1 MYDTH
6 IANNCNMLLDDS
18 EDSEQNEFV
27 DTDIS
32 DVEVNEKEDETRNV
46 SDNEDIH
53 DFVPTMA
60 DEARRKYM
68 YRKTNEVKETLEKL
82 SCLDIEDQVKVLR
95 RSMEV
100 TTPRVVENLLMSD
113 LDSVYQAKTAEG
125 ILQHLKNSPKMP
137 KAQLCSMLY
146 NIYGDELFED
156 ELMDWVSKRI
166 NRRKQRVH
174 EAMSKWITSNGDIK
188 ENRGRGGFSNEEKQ
202 VIYNTW
208 NQNSIITVDRRN
220 GRDQVNVRV
229 NDFVSR
235 YNDIVET
242 EPMVFTKNKRGV
254 EIVQSTKKIA
264 TKTVREIKFIVGQA
278 FGKKISPLDQ

>member
-1 MYDTH
+1 MGGIDKNSKLYFCKKSGCRRSIQSHSGRYKHQLLCKNEEKQPTKYTIVDGGVICVICDRKYTTKQNYYRHKNICGKPAKKEEKRYECNVCSKVFSKNYDLQRHLKTHAVKEKLQCEKCNKVCIRRDMYDTH

-18 EDSEQNEFV
+18 EDSEQNKFI

-53 DFVPTMA
+53 DFVLTMA

-100 TTPRVVENLLMSD
+100 TAPRVVENLLMSD

-146 NIYGDELFED
+146 RML
-156 ELMDWVSKRI
+156 
-166 NRRKQRVH
+166 
-174 EAMSKWITSNGDIK
+174 
-188 ENRGRGGFSNEEKQ
+188 
-202 VIYNTW
+202 
-208 NQNSIITVDRRN
+208 
-220 GRDQVNVRV
+220 
-229 NDFVSR
+229 
-235 YNDIVET
+235 
-242 EPMVFTKNKRGV
+242 
-254 EIVQSTKKIA
+254 
-264 TKTVREIKFIVGQA
+264 
-278 FGKKISPLDQ
+278 